1 MGKQFGTAGRSM
13 FIKISQFLWI
23 LVVITASCSGTAP
36 KLNQSYLPLNY
47 VKSSISWGIQIKNES
62 NLNVAPINLDKKRN
76 QQLEEHWRRGYFDS
90 IFKKRHPVVNVK
102 GSDISNLDVYLN
114 DVLTIYYVQ
123 VAFSKGQTNESLRQF
138 VAKHIK
144 CEPLSNLEIRFLMNA
159 DSLSPFSQ
167 IPLSMLMI
175 SAHELML
182 QIGAV
187 PEYPKVISPYLRK
200 RYGLSALKNLE
211 DGNIFAVKRR
221 SEPTPN
227 RQSGFVVCRREH

>member
-1 MGKQFGTAGRSM
+1 ML
-13 FIKISQFLWI
+13 IKISQYLWTLLI
-23 LVVITASCSGTAP
+23 ISASCSGSVP
-36 KLNQSYLPLNY
+36 KLNRSYLPVNY
-47 VKSSISWGIQIKNES
+47 VKSSVPWGIQIETKS
-62 NLNVAPINLDKKRN
+62 NLGAVPINLDANRN
-76 QQLEEHWRRGYFDS
+76 RQLEEHWRRGYFNS

-102 GSDISNLDVYLN
+102 NSDISNLAGYLS
-114 DVLTIYYVQ
+114 DVLTIYYVR
-123 VAFSKGQTNESLRQF
+123 VAFANEQTDESLRQF
-138 VAKHIK
+138 VAKHIE

-187 PEYPKVISPYLRK
+187 PEYPKLVSPYLRK
-200 RYGLSALKNLE
+200 RYGLSSLKNLE

-221 SEPTPN
+221 SKPSPSKH
-227 RQSGFVVCRREH
+227 SGFVVCRRER